1 MWVSLVATA
10 SSEQRKYIAS
20 SKKVTNVLPSVV
32 NKTVVEFEE
41 STDNSVRSV
50 KVQYC
55 KGLISKEKYKKR
67 QRVCMKSNEKS
78 APRRSIKFSG
88 MKIPK
93 FFLMIISFPKS
104 VEIGT
109 VMDMKSEFCG
119 KMNRW
124 KELSGNWKNFSLN
137 WPICTFMLT
146 AWILCFINVGEG
158 VASQNESFLLA
169 GVSCY
174 HEALCK
180 KISF

>member
-1 MWVSLVATA
+1 MCPFQGHQFDHTWRFAKPRSSRKCKLETIEACAKIHGATESDKRPCLDGMWVSLVATA

-93 FFLMIISFPKS
+93 FFLMKRLFP
-104 VEIGT
+104 
-109 VMDMKSEFCG
+109 FP
-119 KMNRW
+119 N
-124 KELSGNWKNFSLN
+124 
-137 WPICTFMLT
+137 
-146 AWILCFINVGEG
+146 
-158 VASQNESFLLA
+158 LLKL
-169 GVSCY
+169 VQ
-174 HEALCK
+174 
-180 KISF
+180 